1 MKISAK
7 EVNKLRQTTGAGM
20 MDCKKALTEAEGDFE
35 KAIEIL
41 RKKGQKV
48 SAKRADRDAKEGAI
62 FVWSSADLS
71 KAALIELNCETDF
84 VARNEDFQ
92 SLGEKIANLAG
103 EKGPEDL
110 EALKA
115 LSLDGKSVADSLVDA
130 IGKIGEKIDL
140 SKYEKVSADKVI
152 TYIHPGARIGVAVG
166 FMDVSHGS
174 VEEVGRNV
182 AMQIAAMN
190 PLAINEDAVPQS
202 VIEKE
207 REIGMEQARAEG
219 KPEKILDKIA
229 TGKVKKFLKDNT
241 LVNQEFV
248 KDTSKSVGKYIQEE
262 LGKDVS
268 VNQFIRLQ
276 LGAK

>member
-1 MKISAK
+1 MRISNLWAK
-7 EVNKLRQTTGAGM
+7 KSLIWQ
-20 MDCKKALTEAEGDFE
+20 E
-35 KAIEIL
+35 K
-41 RKKGQKV
+41 
-48 SAKRADRDAKEGAI
+48 
-62 FVWSSADLS
+62 
-71 KAALIELNCETDF
+71 
-84 VARNEDFQ
+84 
-92 SLGEKIANLAG
+92 
-103 EKGPEDL
+103 KGPEDL

-229 TGKVKKFLKDNT
+229 TGKVKKF
-241 LVNQEFV
+241 
-248 KDTSKSVGKYIQEE
+248 
-262 LGKDVS
+262 
-268 VNQFIRLQ
+268 
-276 LGAK
+276 